1 MAISDVRTAIY
12 QDLQAITTGNG
23 FNYTYDTIFRVEKT
37 PDKVNA
43 TQCPAITFFLTAVS
57 PKQEEESGEYDYNLL
72 YSLLIFA
79 TADKDL
85 DSSGDLEII
94 IGKMIEDLIVK
105 FKNEANNLCSVDGV
119 VEVILGDVFP
129 FIQDN
134 RAWAYIPL
142 NVKYFKG
149 E

>member
-12 QDLQAITTGNG
+12 QDLQAITTGSG
-23 FNYTYDTIFRVEKT
+23 FNYTYNTIFRVEKT

-43 TQCPAITFFLTAVS
+43 TQCPAIAFFLTAIS

-72 YSLLIFA
+72 YSLMVFA
-79 TADKDL
+79 TAEKDL
-85 DSSGDLEII
+85 DSSGDLEIV
-94 IGKMIEDLIVK
+94 IGKMIEDLIIK
-105 FKNEANNLCSVDGV
+105 FKNEGCKTYLVDGV
-119 VEVILGDVFP
+119 VEVNLGDAFP
-129 FIQDN
+129 FVQDN

-142 NVKYFKG
+142 NVKYFRG